1 MGEGEYIKRIS
12 NIQIAMKVSWLS
24 IIINTLLSVYK
35 LLAGIL
41 SNSSAMVSD
50 AVHTISDVLSSIIVI
65 IGIKMSYKEAD
76 SKHPYGHERFESV
89 AAIILSVILFFIGV
103 SIGFSGIKKIILNK
117 NEVLTVPGTQA
128 LVAALVSIIIKEI
141 MYWYTRIA
149 AKKVNSD
156 ALMADA
162 WHHRSDALSSIGSF
176 IGIMGAKIG
185 FLFMDP
191 LASVV
196 ICLLITVSAISIFID
211 AIGKMIDKSCDIS
224 IIEEMKNTILQ
235 EEGVICVDLIRARMF
250 GNRIYVDVEIRAKG
264 DDTLLSTHELAH
276 RVHDVIEKNYENVKH
291 CMVHV
296 NPEI

>member
-1 MGEGEYIKRIS
+1 
-12 NIQIAMKVSWLS
+12 MKVSWLS

>member
-1 MGEGEYIKRIS
+1 
-12 NIQIAMKVSWLS
+12 MKVSWLS

-264 DDTLLSTHELAH
+264 DDTLLLTHELAH

>member
-76 SKHPYGHERFESV
+76 SKHPYGHERFEFV

-149 AKKVNSD
+149 AKKVNSN
-156 ALMADA
+156 ALMANA
-162 WHHRSDALSSIGSF
+162 ASPFGCF
-176 IGIMGAKIG
+176 I
-185 FLFMDP
+185 
-191 LASVV
+191 
-196 ICLLITVSAISIFID
+196 
-211 AIGKMIDKSCDIS
+211 
-224 IIEEMKNTILQ
+224 
-235 EEGVICVDLIRARMF
+235 
-250 GNRIYVDVEIRAKG
+250 IYR
-264 DDTLLSTHELAH
+264 
-276 RVHDVIEKNYENVKH
+276 
-291 CMVHV
+291 
-296 NPEI
+296 

>member
-117 NEVLTVPGTQA
+117 NEVLTVPTQA

-156 ALMADA
+156 ALMADG
-162 WHHRSDALSSIGSF
+162 HHRSDALSSIGSF
-176 IGIMGAKIG
+176 IGIMGLKLVFYG
-185 FLFMDP
+185 S

-196 ICLLITVSAISIFID
+196 ICLLITVSAISI
-211 AIGKMIDKSCDIS
+211 
-224 IIEEMKNTILQ
+224 L
-235 EEGVICVDLIRARMF
+235 
-250 GNRIYVDVEIRAKG
+250 
-264 DDTLLSTHELAH
+264 
-276 RVHDVIEKNYENVKH
+276 
-291 CMVHV
+291 
-296 NPEI
+296 